1 MMKIDFS
8 GFKEVSMLMDELPDN
23 LRNRVMQ
30 ASATAGAR
38 EIAKAVRKAAP
49 VSDGK
54 QSPASQKYGKL
65 KRNIKVKRL
74 RFTARDEKM
83 ARVDTGRA
91 FWGLFLELGTRY
103 IPAQPWMQ
111 PAFEQSAQ
119 AAINRMREFMLSKI
133 EKEALK
139 LAQRLGATK

>member
-8 GFKEVSMLMDELPDN
+8 GFKEVSALMNELPDT

-38 EIAKAVRKAAP
+38 EIAKAARKAAP
-49 VSDGK
+49 VSDV
-54 QSPASQKYGKL
+54 QSPASQKYGRL

-74 RFTARDEKM
+74 RFVARDEKM

-91 FWGLFLELGTRY
+91 FWALFLEVGTRY
-103 IPAQPWMQ
+103 IPAQPWFQ
-111 PAFEQSAQ
+111 PAFNQSAQ
-119 AAINRMREFMLSKI
+119 AAIDRMREFMLAKI
-133 EKEALK
+133 EKEALN
-139 LAQRLGATK
+139 LSRRLGPIK